1 MFWYKS
7 SNEYII
13 RKEEPIVLAC
23 RASYNK
29 KTLAQRVI
37 PLAPGYRTA
46 LSSRPDRVYFELHLG
61 WNISHVFFQFGLK
74 ALTALPDFITSSV
87 HSVLFSLLAHP
98 QLSIREHATK
108 ALSAILS
115 RCEFEVRWPLHMC
128 MYMYRMACMS
138 YTYDWLTDWLYW
150 ITQLLTRLLT
160 VGSLSF
166 S

>member
-1 MFWYKS
+1 MLSFSLRSFLLHTFWYKN

-13 RKEEPIVLAC
+13 RKEEPMVLA
-23 RASYNK
+23 RQASYNK
-29 KTLAQRVI
+29 KTLAQQVI
-37 PLAPGYRTA
+37 SLASGYRTA
-46 LSSRPDRVYFELHLG
+46 LSSCPERVYFELHLG
-61 WNISHVFFQFGLK
+61 WNISHFFFQFGLK

-115 RCEFEVRWPLHMC
+115 RCEFEVRWPLHM
-128 MYMYRMACMS
+128 YMYRMACMS
-138 YTYDWLTDWLYW
+138 YMY
-150 ITQLLTRLLT
+150 LLTRLLT
-160 VGSLSF
+160 VSRLSF